1 MTSKFEMEGIQE
13 CVVICWQYKCKL
25 HNTSTSWVPGEI
37 LFHEPVQHKEKKQW
51 LNDFICRVVAR
62 ANGQLLCQGSVNIQ
76 LATYYR
82 YTFLIGTQ
90 AHLVRLKA

>member
-37 LFHEPVQHKEKKQW
+37 LFHEPVQHKEKNNSLMILFAVLLPGLMDNCFVKVLWIFNW
-51 LNDFICRVVAR
+51 LHTTDIH
-62 ANGQLLCQGSVNIQ
+62 S
-76 LATYYR
+76 
-82 YTFLIGTQ
+82 
-90 AHLVRLKA
+90 